1 MAHSHDISKHVRT
14 YIAIFVA
21 LLVGTVVTVGLYY
34 VHFNSVAVTI
44 AVALVIASLKSY
56 LVAGF
61 FMHLNSEK
69 KTIYAIMAVT
79 VFFFFALMGLFI
91 WSFLDIPTPKGL

>member
-1 MAHSHDISKHVRT
+1 MGDSHDISKHIKL
-14 YIAIFVA
+14 YIGVFIA

-44 AVALVIASLKSY
+44 AIALLVATIKSY
-56 LVAGF
+56 LVAGY

-69 KTIYAIMAVT
+69 KTIYSILGVT
-79 VFFFFALMGLFI
+79 VFFFIALMALFI
-91 WSFLDIPTPKGL
+91 WATFDIPTPKGV

>member
-1 MAHSHDISKHVRT
+1 MSDTHDISKHVKT

-34 VHFNSVAVTI
+34 VHFNSVAMTI
-44 AVALVIASLKSY
+44 AVALLIASLKSY

-61 FMHLNSEK
+61 FMHLNAEK
-69 KTIYAIMAVT
+69 RTIYAIMAVT
-79 VFFFFALMGLFI
+79 VFFFIALMGLFI
-91 WSFLDIPTPKGL
+91 WSLYDIPTPKGM